1 MRLFFV
7 FLFFTINVFA
17 KPPLIILIGPPGSGK
32 GTQADL
38 IKSNFSYPHISTG
51 DLLRDNIENQTQIGN
66 QIEKLLKNGTMV
78 PDSII
83 LKMLYDRVHSNDCNN
98 GAIID
103 GSSRT
108 IDQAKYLY
116 NVFSDEYNLIIFF
129 FDLSDDKSTKRIINR
144 VICKNCNAV
153 YNKVYYPSKSDKK
166 CDNCSENLLTRI
178 DDKQDVIIKRLN
190 FYNNQLPKLTK
201 FYMQKSN
208 VFHLDADQPRDE
220 IFLVIKN
227 LLLHIENNF

>member
-1 MRLFFV
+1 MKSFFI

-51 DLLRDNIENQTQIGN
+51 DLLRDNIENQTLIGN
-66 QIEKLLKNGTMV
+66 QIEKYLKNGSMV

-83 LKMLYDRVHSNDCNN
+83 LKMLYDRVHLNDCNK

-108 IDQAKYLY
+108 LDQAKYLC
-116 NVFSDEYNLIIFF
+116 NVFSAW
-129 FDLSDDKSTKRIINR
+129 
-144 VICKNCNAV
+144 VKN
-153 YNKVYYPSKSDKK
+153 
-166 CDNCSENLLTRI
+166 
-178 DDKQDVIIKRLN
+178 
-190 FYNNQLPKLTK
+190 
-201 FYMQKSN
+201 QKS
-208 VFHLDADQPRDE
+208 
-220 IFLVIKN
+220 
-227 LLLHIENNF
+227 LLKDTFSNIS